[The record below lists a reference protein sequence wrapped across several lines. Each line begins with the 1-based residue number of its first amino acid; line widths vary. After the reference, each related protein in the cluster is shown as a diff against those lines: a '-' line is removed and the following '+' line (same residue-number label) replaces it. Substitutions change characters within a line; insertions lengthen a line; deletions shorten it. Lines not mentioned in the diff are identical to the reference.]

1 MNVLITR
8 ANRGLGLAL
17 VDYALKKGDTVIA
30 TVRKMSPELAE
41 QQSKYPDALQILL
54 LDVTDE
60 EAIMQA
66 QEKLAQKIDK
76 IDVIIN
82 NAAILN
88 GRDQMIENL
97 SFEDCLI
104 AFDINTLGPARIIK
118 HFLPLLRNGQQ
129 KSIINLSSEAG
140 SLTNAY
146 PGDYPYG
153 LSKVALNMLTEKLL
167 RELKD
172 DQINVISVHPG
183 WMHTD
188 MGGKQA
194 PTDPNDTAKGIYN
207 FIENPPKSTTGYQFF
222 EYSGKM
228 MDI

>member
-1 MNVLITR
+1 MNILITG
-8 ANRGLGLAL
+8 ANRGLGFAIA
-17 VDYALKKGDTVIA
+17 DYALNKGDTVIA
-30 TVRKMSPELAE
+30 TTRQLSPELKE
-41 QQSKYPDALQILL
+41 KQIEYPNSLHILQF
-54 LDVTDE
+54 DVTDE
-60 EAIMQA
+60 EAIIDA
-66 QEKLAQKIDK
+66 KEKLAQKIDA

-88 GRDQMIENL
+88 GRDQSIEDLN
-97 SFEDCLI
+97 FDDCLL
-104 AFDINTLGPARIIK
+104 AFNINTLGPARIIK
-118 HFLPLLRNGQQ
+118 HFLPLLRKGER
-129 KSIINLSSEAG
+129 KSIINLSSESG

-153 LSKVALNMLTEKLL
+153 LSKVALNMITEKLV

-172 DQINVISVHPG
+172 DQINVMSVHPG

-194 PTDPNDTAKGIYN
+194 PTDPNDTAKAIYN
-207 FIENPPKSTTGYQFF
+207 FIENPPKTTTGYQFF

>member
-1 MNVLITR
+1 MNILITG
-8 ANRGLGLAL
+8 ANRGLGFAIA
-17 VDYALKKGDTVIA
+17 DYALNKGDTVIA
-30 TVRKMSPELAE
+30 TTRQLSPELRE
-41 QQSKYPDALQILL
+41 KQIEHPNSLHILQF
-54 LDVTDE
+54 DVTDE
-60 EAIMQA
+60 EAIIDA
-66 QEKLAQKIDK
+66 KEKLAQKIDA

-88 GRDQMIENL
+88 GRDQSIEDLN
-97 SFEDCLI
+97 FDDCLL
-104 AFDINTLGPARIIK
+104 AFNINTLGPARIIK
-118 HFLPLLRNGQQ
+118 HFLPLLRKGER
-129 KSIINLSSEAG
+129 KSIINLSSESG

-153 LSKVALNMLTEKLL
+153 LSKVALNMITEKLV

-172 DQINVISVHPG
+172 DQINVMSVHPG

-194 PTDPNDTAKGIYN
+194 PTDPNDTAKAIYN
-207 FIENPPKSTTGYQFF
+207 FIENPPKTKTGYQFF

>member
-1 MNVLITR
+1 MNILITG
-8 ANRGLGLAL
+8 ANRGLGFAIA
-17 VDYALKKGDTVIA
+17 DYALNKGDTVIA
-30 TVRKMSPELAE
+30 TTRQLSPELKE
-41 QQSKYPDALQILL
+41 KQIEHPNSLHILQF
-54 LDVTDE
+54 DVTDE
-60 EAIMQA
+60 EAIIDA
-66 QEKLAQKIDK
+66 KEKLAQKIDA

-88 GRDQMIENL
+88 GRDQSIEDLN
-97 SFEDCLI
+97 FDDCLL
-104 AFDINTLGPARIIK
+104 AFNINTLGPARIIK
-118 HFLPLLRNGQQ
+118 HFLPLLRKGER
-129 KSIINLSSEAG
+129 KSIINLSSESG

-153 LSKVALNMLTEKLL
+153 LSKVALNMITEKLV

-172 DQINVISVHPG
+172 DQINVMSVHPG

-194 PTDPNDTAKGIYN
+194 PTDPNDTAKAIYN
-207 FIENPPKSTTGYQFF
+207 FIENPPKTKTGYQFF

>member
-1 MNVLITR
+1 MNILITG
-8 ANRGLGLAL
+8 ANRGLGFAIA
-17 VDYALKKGDTVIA
+17 DYALNKGDTVIA
-30 TVRKMSPELAE
+30 TTRQLSPELRE
-41 QQSKYPDALQILL
+41 KQIEHPNSLHILQF
-54 LDVTDE
+54 DVTDE
-60 EAIMQA
+60 EAIIDA
-66 QEKLAQKIDK
+66 KEKLAQKIDA

-88 GRDQMIENL
+88 GRDQSIEDLN
-97 SFEDCLI
+97 FDDCLL

-118 HFLPLLRNGQQ
+118 YFLPILRKGKQ

-153 LSKVALNMLTEKLL
+153 LSKVSLNMLTEKLV

-172 DQINVISVHPG
+172 DQINVMSVHPG

-194 PTDPNDTAKGIYN
+194 PTDPSDTAKAIYN
-207 FIENPPKSTTGYQFF
+207 FIETPPKTTTGYQFF